1 MKIELRNFE
10 LPVEIHDLK
19 IHNLM
24 AYGKEMTVLDS
35 QSISEEIVK
44 VFESIVGMENLL
56 LEEEHRIEYGHDKT
70 EDLIFLPDLV
80 LKPGSTHEVSEILK
94 ICNTHKIFVTP
105 RGAGTGLS
113 GGALPVQKGVILS
126 MERFNKILNIDELN
140 LQATVEPG
148 VITEVFQNAVKEKGL
163 FYPPDPSSKGS
174 CYLGGNLANNS
185 GGPKAVKYG
194 VTRDYVINMEVVLPS
209 GEIIWTGANV
219 MKNSTGYNLTQLMC
233 GSEGTLG
240 VITKIV
246 FKLRG
251 YPQKNVLLLIPFS
264 NSEEACQAIAAI
276 FTEGIT
282 PSGVE
287 FFEREAGIKT
297 IAYCE
302 EVLNSP
308 VTTRLPEDMGAYLLC
323 ELDGNDEE
331 MLMRDAERVMAVV
344 ERFPIGEVL
353 FADSA
358 LQKEELWKVRKNISP
373 AVNWKT
379 VTKSD
384 DVVVPRSNLPKLIS
398 GIKEIGLRF
407 NFNTVCFGHL
417 GDGNLH
423 INFLREGLSD
433 HDWET
438 KVPEGIGEVFKLV
451 VKLGGTLSG
460 EHGVGITKRPY
471 MSIAMSEVN
480 LNLMRG
486 IKKVFDPNGILNPGK
501 IF

>member
-1 MKIELRNFE
+1 M
-10 LPVEIHDLK
+10 
-19 IHNLM
+19 
-24 AYGKEMTVLDS
+24 LDS
-35 QSISEEIVK
+35 VRMSEEIVK
-44 VFESIVGMENLL
+44 KFTSIVGKDNLFMDNERL
-56 LEEEHRIEYGHDKT
+56 AEYGQDKT
-70 EDLIFLPDLV
+70 EDLLFLPDVV
-80 LKPGSTHEVSEILK
+80 LRPGTTKEVSEILMV
-94 ICNTHKIFVTP
+94 CNHYNIPITP
-105 RGAGTGLS
+105 RGAGTGLA
-113 GGALPVQKGVILS
+113 GGALPVEKGVVLS

-148 VITEVFQNAVKEKGL
+148 VITEVFQNSVKEKGL

-174 CYLGGNLANNS
+174 CFLGGNLANNS

-264 NSEEACQAIAAI
+264 NNEEACKAIASI
-276 FTEGIT
+276 FVEGIT

-297 IAYCE
+297 IEYCE
-302 EVLNSP
+302 NVLNSP
-308 VTTRLPEDMGAYLLC
+308 VTIQLPENMGAYLLC

-331 MLMRDAERVMAVV
+331 VLMRDAERIMAVA
-344 ERFPIGEVL
+344 EKFEIGEVL

-358 LQKEELWKVRKNISP
+358 LQKDELWKVRKNISP

-384 DVVVPRSNLPKLIS
+384 DVVVPRSKLPELIS
-398 GIKEIGLRF
+398 GIKKIGRQY
-407 NFNTVCFGHL
+407 NFNTVCFGHI
-417 GDGNLH
+417 GDGNIH
-423 INFLREGLSD
+423 INFLRDDISD

-438 KVPEGIGEVFKLV
+438 KVPEGIGEVFKLAV
-451 VKLGGTLSG
+451 RLGGTLSG

-471 MSIAMSEVN
+471 MSIAMSEIN

>member
-1 MKIELRNFE
+1 
-10 LPVEIHDLK
+10 
-19 IHNLM
+19 M
-24 AYGKEMTVLDS
+24 AYLKETVALES
-35 QSISEEIVK
+35 AQLSEGVIRKFV
-44 VFESIVGMENLL
+44 SIVGEENLFMDDEQL
-56 LEEEHRIEYGHDKT
+56 ANYGHDKT
-70 EDLIFLPDLV
+70 EDLLFLPDVVLRPGTTREVSDV
-80 LKPGSTHEVSEILK
+80 LKV
-94 ICNTHKIFVTP
+94 CNDHKLPVTP
-105 RGAGTGLS
+105 RGAGTGLA
-113 GGALPVQKGVILS
+113 GGALPVRKGVILS

-148 VITEVFQNAVKEKGL
+148 VITEVFQNTVKEKGL

-174 CYLGGNLANNS
+174 CFLGGNLANNS

-194 VTRDYVINMEVVLPS
+194 VTRDYVINMEVVLPT

-251 YPQKNVLLLIPFS
+251 YPHKNVLMLIPFVT
-264 NSEEACQAIAAI
+264 NEEACRAIASI

-297 IAYCE
+297 IEYCE
-302 EVLNSP
+302 KVLNSP
-308 VTTRLPEDMGAYLLC
+308 VTTQLPENMGAYLLC

-331 MLMRDAERVMAVV
+331 VLMRDAEKVMAVV
-344 ERFPIGEVL
+344 EKFEIGDVL
-353 FADSA
+353 FADST

-384 DVVVPRSNLPKLIS
+384 DVVVPRSQLPELIR
-398 GIKEIGLRF
+398 GIKKIGEQF
-407 NFNTVCFGHL
+407 NFNTVCFGHI
-417 GDGNLH
+417 GDGNIH
-423 INFLREGLSD
+423 INFLRDEMSN

-451 VKLGGTLSG
+451 VRLGGTLSG

-486 IKKVFDPNGILNPGK
+486 IKKVFDPNGIMNPGK

>member
-1 MKIELRNFE
+1 
-10 LPVEIHDLK
+10 
-19 IHNLM
+19 M
-24 AYGKEMTVLDS
+24 AYEKEIEVIDSGKL
-35 QSISEEIVK
+35 SEEIIK
-44 VFESIVGMENLL
+44 KLLPIVGDENLFTDAERL
-56 LEEEHRIEYGHDKT
+56 ADYGHDKT
-70 EDLIFLPDLV
+70 EDLLYLPDV
-80 LKPGSTHEVSEILK
+80 VVRPKNTNEVSEILK
-94 ICNTHKIFVTP
+94 VCNHYKVPVTP
-105 RGAGTGLS
+105 RGAGTGLA
-113 GGALPVQKGVILS
+113 GGALPVEKGLVLS
-126 MERFNKILNIDELN
+126 MERFNKIINIDELN

-174 CYLGGNLANNS
+174 CFLGGNLANNS
-185 GGPKAVKYG
+185 GGPKAIKYG
-194 VTRDYVINMEVVLPS
+194 VTRDYVINMEMVLPT

-240 VITKIV
+240 VVTKIV

-251 YPQKNVLLLIPFS
+251 YPAKNVLLLIPFAT
-264 NSEEACQAIAAI
+264 NEEACKAIAAI
-276 FTEGIT
+276 FVEGIT

-287 FFEREAGIKT
+287 FFEREAGVKT
-297 IAYCE
+297 IEYCE
-302 EVLNSP
+302 KVLNSP
-308 VTTRLPEDMGAYLLC
+308 ITTQLPENMGAYLLC

-331 MLMRDAERVMAVV
+331 LLMKDAERVMTVV
-344 ERFPIGEVL
+344 EKFKIGEVL

-358 LQKEELWKVRKNISP
+358 LQKDELWKVRKNISP

-384 DVVVPRSNLPKLIS
+384 DVVVPRSSLPKLII
-398 GIKEIGLRF
+398 GIKEIGKKY
-407 NFNTVCFGHL
+407 NFETVCFGHI
-417 GDGNLH
+417 GDGNIH
-423 INFLREGLSD
+423 INFLRNNLSD

-451 VKLGGTLSG
+451 VSLGGTLSG

-471 MSIAMSEVN
+471 MPIAMSEVN